1 MMRVGSLYIM
11 TPYAIV
17 RYMYLEDLVL
27 LSPSKITQELCE
39 LMISII
45 QGTQRDKVLV
55 EEKMTS

>member
-27 LSPSKITQELCE
+27 LSPSEITQELCE

-45 QGTQRDKVLV
+45 QGNQWDKVLV